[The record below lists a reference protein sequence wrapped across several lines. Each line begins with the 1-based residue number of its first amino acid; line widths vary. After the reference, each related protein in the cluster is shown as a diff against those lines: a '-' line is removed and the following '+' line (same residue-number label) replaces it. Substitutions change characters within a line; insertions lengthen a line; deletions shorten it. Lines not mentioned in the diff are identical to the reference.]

1 MKNKCRDTFEIA
13 VLSLLFMVTL
23 TAVSPNIQ
31 ADNEISIEQTG
42 TDLSLDIKQIG
53 ADNVI
58 KMLDSNS
65 YFTTT
70 YSNYLFIQINE
81 DPENP
86 NEIIIDEMSGANNDV
101 KICQGCAFDS
111 PQNYTNYDYTYDSW
125 EAGGHSVNLTMYG
138 SNNGLSVHQ
147 TNQGNAGS
155 NGHSFELHLAGDDN
169 EVTTIQQHDGSKS
182 IDLTIFNDEND
193 VFIRQKGNGNQ
204 HTATIEL
211 DGIYGTDLILKQFGT
226 TTQTY
231 TLYQN
236 CITVG
241 GCTVSVTQE

>member
-31 ADNEISIEQTG
+31 ADNEIMLEQTG
-42 TDLSLDIKQIG
+42 TNLSLGIEQIG
-53 ADNVI
+53 AENVI
-58 KMLDSNS
+58 EMLDSNS
-65 YFTTT
+65 YITTT
-70 YSNYLFIQINE
+70 YSGYLFIQINE

-86 NEIIIDEMSGANNDV
+86 NEIIIDEMSGSNNGV
-101 KICQGCAFDS
+101 KICQGCAFDYPES
-111 PQNYTNYDYTYDSW
+111 YTNHDYTYDGW
-125 EAGGHSVNLTMYG
+125 EAGGHQVKLTMYG
-138 SNNGLSVHQ
+138 DNNGLSVHQ

-155 NGHSFELHLAGDDN
+155 NGHLMELHLAGDDN
-169 EVTTIQQHDGSKS
+169 EITTIQQHDGGKS

-193 VFIRQKGNGNQ
+193 VFIRQKGNGST

-211 DGIYGTDLILKQFGT
+211 DGTYGTDLTLKQMNGLT
-226 TTQTY
+226 ATY

-241 GCTVSVTQE
+241 GCTVSVTQQ